1 VLPSTT
7 TSHNPPLVKTGHD
20 LKAEVLSKP
29 GRLIEAIYIHE
40 TKDVATHIRQDLHN
54 ASLIVLVHFY
64 EPVQQRRKDR
74 VLCKSWLI
82 LFRINGSIV
91 RFLQENEVCKT
102 Q

>member
-1 VLPSTT
+1 MLPSTT

-54 ASLIVLVHFY
+54 ASLIVLVRFY
-64 EPVQQRRKDR
+64 EPVQQRRQA
-74 VLCKSWLI
+74 LM
-82 LFRINGSIV
+82 
-91 RFLQENEVCKT
+91 
-102 Q
+102 